1 MSVVTIHNIDRPGRF
16 ASSSYSV
23 FESGKR
29 IGGVAAGESLSVNLP
44 VGSHEIFIKA
54 GSMRSHS
61 FTVEVDGKSA
71 VELECGVNQ
80 KANRRGLGLVPLLFV
95 PIIGEIFIWWY
106 TIFYRELFFLQM
118 KKA

>member
-16 ASSSYSV
+16 TSSSYSV
-23 FESGKR
+23 FDSGKW
-29 IGGVAAGESLSVNLP
+29 IGGVVAGESLSVNLP
-44 VGSHEIFIKA
+44 IGSHEIFIKA

-71 VELECGVNQ
+71 VELECGLNQ
-80 KANRRGLGLVPLLFV
+80 KANRPGLGLLTLIFV

-106 TIFYRELFFLQM
+106 MIFSRDLFFLRM
-118 KKA
+118 RNT